1 MMMLRMTV
9 TIDTIMIISLNKI
22 ALRLLQVV
30 TAIKVKGMRFE
41 LIGAA
46 ITQYASKWLP
56 GLQDG
61 PSLPADDGWSQGAGL
76 HMIIAGT
83 GNKDDITG
91 SQIREQRMVIE
102 SLISII
108 PPQKDCVSCS
118 FLLRLLRLAN
128 MLKVI
133 YNDL

>member
-1 MMMLRMTV
+1 M
-9 TIDTIMIISLNKI
+9 
-22 ALRLLQVV
+22 
-30 TAIKVKGMRFE
+30 KGLRFE

-46 ITQYASKWLP
+46 IMQYASKWLP

-61 PSLPADDGWSQGAGL
+61 SSHSIDEGWNQGSGL
-76 HMIIAGT
+76 HMIISGT
-83 GNKDDITG
+83 GNKDDLTG

-128 MLKVI
+128 MLEVQFNMICRFGIFFINKIFCLWYSKFMPPIFIFIFVFSPV
-133 YNDL
+133 